1 MYLQHFGLKHNP
13 LGKRSKL
20 LDTTQY
26 GELEKQLQW
35 LLECRG
41 IGLVTGVAGI
51 GKTRAIAHW
60 CETLNPAIYEVIYQ
74 SDNHFRPF
82 DIYCQLSEALG
93 LESQH
98 RYCRLWRVLKSELL
112 RRFED
117 KKENV
122 VWVLDEAQQLP
133 SKFLAE
139 LPAFLNY
146 SFDSKKV
153 VTIVLIGNPQLEAL
167 MKKKLYEPLASRISF
182 HCQWHALESIEQF
195 GEFIQSAFQEA
206 GLQKSIISST
216 GLQLIHMASQGRLR
230 YADRVIT
237 RALQIACS
245 QNISFISDEIIKEA
259 ISQLR
264 IAAK

>member
-1 MYLQHFGLKHNP
+1 MYLQHFGLKHDP

-26 GELEKQLQW
+26 AELEKQLYW

-60 CETLNPAIYEVIYQ
+60 TQTLDPARYDIIYQ

-82 DIYCQLSEALG
+82 DIYCQLADALG
-93 LESQH
+93 LEYQH
-98 RYCRLWRVLKSELL
+98 RYSRLWRVLKNELL
-112 RRFED
+112 QRFED

-122 VWVLDEAQQLP
+122 VWILDEAQQLP

-139 LPAFLNY
+139 LPSFLNY

-153 VTIVLIGNPQLEAL
+153 ITIVLIGNPQLEGIL
-167 MKKKLYEPLASRISF
+167 KKRIYEPLARDR
-182 HCQWHALESIEQF
+182 
-195 GEFIQSAFQEA
+195 
-206 GLQKSIISST
+206 KS
-216 GLQLIHMASQGRLR
+216 
-230 YADRVIT
+230 VV
-237 RALQIACS
+237 
-245 QNISFISDEIIKEA
+245 
-259 ISQLR
+259 
-264 IAAK
+264 